1 MLLCGPLCT
10 QLTVEL
16 FFPFCTVK
24 LDWRHQVQ
32 SVGMKMR
39 RTSVFYRYHH
49 PRLSAPPPSLS
60 QEKLSRIEPKVKFL
74 VWPFFEPKCYA
85 RAVLTLVRI
94 NIYHYEEHEDGEKW
108 AIKCSFTWVI
118 SYLSTEICYDHS
130 LRSVISFIPYDV
142 LLFISCAIGKT
153 KVSSHGCFAQ
163 QGKMRSQ
170 TKQFAITKV

>member
-1 MLLCGPLCT
+1 MWTFVHTTYGWIVFSFLHS
-10 QLTVEL
+10 QAWLTSSSAICWHEDEKNV
-16 FFPFCTVK
+16 
-24 LDWRHQVQ
+24 
-32 SVGMKMR
+32 SI
-39 RTSVFYRYHH
+39 
-49 PRLSAPPPSLS
+49 LSLSSSSLIPPPLPS
-60 QEKLSRIEPKVKFL
+60 PKKNFPESSPKSNSL
-74 VWPFFEPKCYA
+74 VWPFFEPKCYP

-94 NIYHYEEHEDGEKW
+94 NIFHYEEYEDGEKW

-170 TKQFAITKV
+170 HKFRNIRY

>member
-1 MLLCGPLCT
+1 MDLCAHNLRLNCFCLFAQSSVIDVIKCNLLA
-10 QLTVEL
+10 
-16 FFPFCTVK
+16 
-24 LDWRHQVQ
+24 WRWEERQYFIAIIIHAY
-32 SVGMKMR
+32 S
-39 RTSVFYRYHH
+39 
-49 PRLSAPPPSLS
+49 PPSLS

-74 VWPFFEPKCYA
+74 VWPFFEPKCYP

-94 NIYHYEEHEDGEKW
+94 KIYHYEEYEDGEKW

-170 TKQFAITKV
+170 TKQFAITQV